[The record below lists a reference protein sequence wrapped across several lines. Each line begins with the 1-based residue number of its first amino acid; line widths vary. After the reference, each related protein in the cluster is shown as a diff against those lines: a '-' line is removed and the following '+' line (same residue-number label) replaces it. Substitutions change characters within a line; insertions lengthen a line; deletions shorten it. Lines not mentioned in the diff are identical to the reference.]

1 MLWDAR
7 SKSASIRF
15 SVRQPAHCAAIA
27 DDLGAVLV
35 GDECGEVTVFD
46 RRRSSAPL
54 YGLKTHT
61 DVSRR
66 LTVSKVR
73 QHRAGCVTA
82 EI

>member
-1 MLWDAR
+1 VLWDAR
-7 SKSASIRF
+7 GKCASIRF
-15 SVRQPAHCAAIA
+15 SVRQPAHCAATA

-46 RRRSSAPL
+46 KRRPSAPL
-54 YGLKTHT
+54 YGLKTHM

-73 QHRAGCVTA
+73 LHRCLPAAT
-82 EI
+82 